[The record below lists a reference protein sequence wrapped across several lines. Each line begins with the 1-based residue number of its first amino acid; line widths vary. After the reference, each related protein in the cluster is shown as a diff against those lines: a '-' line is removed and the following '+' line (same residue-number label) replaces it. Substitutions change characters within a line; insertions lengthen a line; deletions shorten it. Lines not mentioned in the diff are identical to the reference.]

1 MHHWVRPNIFL
12 HYTTVMKSVRQ
23 NVDAVV
29 SQLLAGQRAL
39 RRHEEHYCWMSLIL
53 QWQTYFS
60 VSCCCCPVCVRRG
73 WISIRQWEVPIRCLH
88 RGLHLQ
94 PHSWGWRWSPRPS
107 LFIHIWWDGR
117 REQRLLHRD
126 TTCRITREPPEQQ
139 PSSSSSSIRA
149 AGKTSCTPGLLLC
162 LL

>member
-1 MHHWVRPNIFL
+1 MVRFCIKCITGWGQMSFYITPQSWRVWTKCRCNCI
-12 HYTTVMKSVRQ
+12 TAVSRTKSFKKTW
-23 NVDAVV
+23 
-29 SQLLAGQRAL
+29 RAL
-39 RRHEEHYCWMSLIL
+39 LLNVFNPAVTNLFQCFLLLLSCLCKKRLNKHP
-53 QWQTYFS
+53 S
-60 VSCCCCPVCVRRG
+60 VGCSH
-73 WISIRQWEVPIRCLH
+73 QA
-88 RGLHLQ
+88 
-94 PHSWGWRWSPRPS
+94 SPPWTPPPS
-107 LFIHIWWDGR
+107 PLSRIHIKRDGR